1 MKASQTNFHPIIEG
15 VKQYVIPLFQR
26 HYTWE
31 KAQWET
37 LWNDLMELYEAEQ
50 PRNHFIGS
58 LVTMPTTSVPEG
70 VTKFLLIDGQQRLT
84 TIFILL
90 ALLRD
95 KAREVQENKFA
106 EEIHQT
112 FIVNHF
118 KDGIDYYKLHPTQK
132 DQQAFRDIIQ
142 GKRPI
147 SNQCQIHQAYEYF
160 EKQLRRNSVD
170 IRSFT
175 KIITGSLSVVSIL
188 LENDDNPYL
197 VFESLNAK
205 GQTLTQADLIRNY
218 FLMRIHVNTQETMY
232 AEYWEPMQRDLGED
246 LTEFIRHYLMKDGGE
261 FVKTNDIYFVVKER
275 LAKLDIIGYLKNL
288 SRFAA
293 HYHKLLSPEHEQHA
307 GIRRMLS
314 RLNRIEATTAYPF
327 LLNCYDDYVEAH
339 ISSEDFIAILQV
351 VENFMIRRFVCN
363 VPTNQLN
370 KIFPPLYTQAKATA
384 GTFIEAIKTILQTK
398 QYPKDAEFMKNLLE
412 SKLYGGGNRANRTR
426 LILETLEESFG
437 HKEQVTFDNLSI
449 EHVMPQTL
457 TDAWQKHL
465 GEDWE
470 ITHELY
476 LHTLGNLTL
485 TAYNSELSNDDFQQK
500 RLYLIKSHLELNTY
514 FQTVFSWGKEEIEK
528 RSSELA
534 EAILAL
540 WPYFGD
546 RHTIQSQESVT
557 GTTPKILNILD
568 QTIPVKSWRD
578 VLEQT
583 MNTIA
588 ELEPAKFDQLMLEFP
603 RFIGKEQ
610 LKFHAARQLK
620 NGVFIEVN
628 LSSKT
633 IQTFC
638 LKAIESIELTNDD
651 WHVETSA

>member
-31 KAQWET
+31 KTQWET

-70 VTKFLLIDGQQRLT
+70 VTKYLLIDGQQRLT

-95 KAREVQENKFA
+95 KAKEAQENKFA

-118 KDGIDYYKLHPTQK
+118 KEGLDYYKLQPTQK
-132 DQQAFRDIIQ
+132 DQHVFHDIVQ
-142 GKRPI
+142 GNRPI
-147 SNQCQIHQAYEYF
+147 SDQCQIHHAYEYF
-160 EKQLRRNSVD
+160 EKQLRRSSVD
-170 IRSFT
+170 IRIFT
-175 KIITGSLSVVSIL
+175 KIITSGLSVVSIV

-205 GQTLTQADLIRNY
+205 GQKLTQADLIRNY
-218 FLMRIHVNTQETMY
+218 FLMRIHVNQQQQIY
-232 AEYWEPMQRDLGED
+232 GEYWNPMQKDLGD
-246 LTEFIRHYLMKDGGE
+246 NLTEFIRHYLMKDGGE

-275 LAKLDIIGYLKNL
+275 LAKLDVIGYLQNL
-288 SRFAA
+288 SRFATY
-293 HYHKLLSPEHEQHA
+293 YHKLLSPEHEPNS
-307 GIRRMLS
+307 GIQRLLS

-327 LLNCYDDYVEAH
+327 LLNCYDDYANGKMTA
-339 ISSEDFIAILQV
+339 EDIIAILQV
-351 VENFMIRRFVCN
+351 IENFMIRRFVCN
-363 VPTNQLN
+363 IPTNQLN
-370 KIFPPLYTQAKATA
+370 KIFPPLYTQVKATA
-384 GTFIEAIKTILQTK
+384 VPFIDAVKTVLQNK
-398 QYPKDAEFMKNLLE
+398 QYPKDAEFVKNLQE
-412 SKLYGGGNRANRTR
+412 SKLYGAGNRAIRTK

-437 HKEQVTFDNLSI
+437 HKEQIAFEHLSI

-457 TDAWQKHL
+457 TEAWQQHL
-465 GEDWE
+465 GEDGE

-485 TAYNSELSNDDFQQK
+485 TAYNSELSNDDFPRKQH
-500 RLYLIKSHLELNTY
+500 YLAESHIELNKY
-514 FQTVFSWGKEEIEK
+514 FQTVSSWQKEEIEK
-528 RSSELA
+528 RSVNLA
-534 EAILAL
+534 EKILAL

-546 RHTIQSQESVT
+546 RNKIQTQDGIT
-557 GTTPKILNILD
+557 GTTPDILKILG
-568 QTIPVKSWRD
+568 QTILVKSWRD
-578 VLEQT
+578 VFEQT

-588 ELEPAKFDQLMLEFP
+588 ELEPEKFNQLMREFP
-603 RFIGKEQ
+603 RFIGKDQ
-610 LKFHAARQLK
+610 HKFHDIRRLK
-620 NGVFIEVN
+620 NGAFIEVK
-628 LSSKT
+628 LSAKV
-633 IQTFC
+633 IQAFC
-638 LKAIESIELTNDD
+638 LKAIESIDLTNDD
-651 WHVETSA
+651 WQIETSA